1 MIEFID
7 QQLLVCLS
15 LNLVGNI
22 VTLNKYA
29 GDFTIWA
36 DNGLINKIE
45 VTLFLTVWAVAQHNL
60 VAPGDMSPTGA
71 PYAVEQRGETL
82 LDHLRQRLGNTLA
95 DKKSLSH
102 KISIGAI
109 GHAEYMAR
117 AIKHSDKTRRLFKQ
131 GFELIALLRKIP
143 VSGLDRA
150 LMRSV
155 SSTVCCKMNST
166 SPWASRMGVWVALQ

>member
-143 VSGLDRA
+143 VSGLDAR
-150 LMRSV
+150 
-155 SSTVCCKMNST
+155 
-166 SPWASRMGVWVALQ
+166 